1 MVKQKKT
8 NAIIPATILFLI
20 VLAVISIIGIILWR
34 NKPVVM
40 QGRVEC
46 NSITVAGKLPGRV
59 EKLYVKEGDRVKIG
73 DTLISIYSPEIRAQL
88 MSANAMESVAVF
100 QNKKV
105 DAGAREEIVKS
116 LKEAYL
122 AAEANYE
129 LAEKSLKR
137 SRNLYEEKII
147 TPQKMDEIEALYKSA
162 EAATKAAKYQ
172 YEMAKSGAQSEDIES
187 ARAMVEAAKGS
198 VYGFESLLA
207 DSKLRALSKGEIGSV
222 FVSEGELVLPGSALM
237 NLIDTDSCYAVLNVR
252 EDYISQFY
260 VGSEFIGKVP
270 AFDYATLAF
279 EVYYMNPLGSF
290 ANWNQT
296 KGGKTYNLVTFQIKA
311 RPIKVIDTEKGNDL
325 IKKLRPGM
333 SILVEL
339 DEL

>member
-34 NKPVVM
+34 NKPVVL

-162 EAATKAAKYQ
+162 EAATKAAK
-172 YEMAKSGAQSEDIES
+172 
-187 ARAMVEAAKGS
+187 GS

-237 NLIDTDSCYAVLNVR
+237 NIIDTDSCYAVLNVR